1 VSLSSYACSIMY
13 RMQLP
18 LVVVWNKKD
27 LVSTEFAQR
36 WLSDFDTF
44 DEAMQVSTSHGVVYH
59 IPNTR

>member
-1 VSLSSYACSIMY
+1 MY